1 MAKVASG
8 FGPVPYCCELFPPT
22 MEELTAVAYN
32 HQRQGFCGFKSL
44 FLIWAQRVQHFC
56 LGGGPGRR
64 EAESSVPGGR
74 REQQV
79 QVQEESGLLEVQRE
93 LSTVLGRRIPS
104 GPQEGPL
111 GCQPTKAQSSDC
123 TLIFV
128 PAQRE
133 TGPPIHKGIRQPRAW
148 WGRRTGASPHPPL
161 VCLPQSPDVP
171 GLARH
176 RTRSPAFSRPRPSG
190 PAAAHA
196 LGQLVPRPTAPG
208 GVHLAGSAGIMHL
221 QASGHRS
228 PRLRSGPFLPASRG
242 QPEDPGPRPSTLVS
256 PHRIADTGIFL
267 DSECEALGGSWR

>member
-22 MEELTAVAYN
+22 VEELTA
-32 HQRQGFCGFKSL
+32 
-44 FLIWAQRVQHFC
+44 RVQHFC

-64 EAESSVPGGR
+64 EAESSVRGGC
-74 REQQV
+74 REQQVQV

-123 TLIFV
+123 TLILV

-133 TGPPIHKGIRQPRAW
+133 TGPPIHKGIRQPKAW
-148 WGRRTGASPHPPL
+148 WGRSTGASPHPL
-161 VCLPQSPDVP
+161 LDWLPQSPEVP
-171 GLARH
+171 GLACH